1 MNLLFNL
8 VAVQPIHSAKFHGGG
23 SYGEVIFWAL
33 VDRLYGRSQ
42 LPSAV
47 FRTFTDWENEMNM
60 ADDAEAAAADDAEA
74 SAVAG
79 DAETTDMAD
88 SKSDLSQNR
97 KDVRLFCVYDSHKY
111 LSPDIL
117 AACKN
122 CGIPLFDFAK
132 KTPQQ
137 IIDENAID
145 TFYTPLYSLES
156 KWQIQVKRFVF
167 TWHGVRALEMQ
178 YSWQGLGFAKKLAQ
192 KLEAL
197 VRYRKIWK
205 KLYYAPKYR
214 ELAARIA
221 DGRAECITVSEHSCA
236 SIKSFFP
243 ELLDKEIPVFYSP
256 MIDYEPEGFL
266 PPGVNAKNFFLLTS
280 GARWEK
286 NNLRAVKAFDELVT
300 MMQSTKHKFNMKL
313 VITGATNVKA
323 YRKHIRNKDA
333 FVFLGY
339 VESKELE
346 FLHKNAYAFVF
357 PSLNEG
363 FGYPPVQSMRY
374 GVPVA
379 ASGSTSVPEVCE
391 NAVLYFDPYSVS
403 EIKNRMIQLFDSDI
417 YMKHMA
423 RGIVRYAEVRK
434 RQQEDLEKT
443 VAFVL
448 GE

>member
-33 VDRLYGRSQ
+33 VKRGAKFS
-42 LPSAV
+42 
-47 FRTFTDWENEMNM
+47 
-60 ADDAEAAAADDAEA
+60 
-74 SAVAG
+74 
-79 DAETTDMAD
+79 
-88 SKSDLSQNR
+88 
-97 KDVRLFCVYDSHKY
+97 CVYDSRKY
-111 LSPDIL
+111 LAPDII
-117 AACKN
+117 AACEK
-122 CGIPLFDFAK
+122 CGIPLFDIAE

-145 TFYTPLYSLES
+145 AFYTPLYSLEG

-178 YSWQGLGFAKKLAQ
+178 YSWQGVGFAKKLAQ

-197 VRYRKIWK
+197 VRYRESWK
-205 KLYYAPKYR
+205 RLYYAPKYR
-214 ELAARIA
+214 DLAARIA
-221 DGRAECITVSEHSCA
+221 DGRAECITVSEHSRA

-256 MIDYEPEGFL
+256 MLDYEPEGFL
-266 PPGVNAKNFFLLTS
+266 PPTVKTKKYFLLTS

-300 MMQSTKHKFNMKL
+300 MMRSTNHEFDMKL

-346 FLHKNAYAFVF
+346 FLHKNAYAFIF

-379 ASGSTSVPEVCE
+379 ASGTTSVPEVCE
-391 NAVLYFDPYSVS
+391 NAALYFDPYSVS
-403 EIKNRMIQLFDSDI
+403 EIKNRMIQLLDSDI
-417 YMKHMA
+417 YAMYA
-423 RGIVRYAEVRK
+423 SRGVVRYGEVHK
-434 RQQEDLEKT
+434 RQQEDLEKA

>member
-33 VDRLYGRSQ
+33 VKRGAKFS
-42 LPSAV
+42 
-47 FRTFTDWENEMNM
+47 
-60 ADDAEAAAADDAEA
+60 
-74 SAVAG
+74 
-79 DAETTDMAD
+79 
-88 SKSDLSQNR
+88 
-97 KDVRLFCVYDSHKY
+97 CVYDSRKY
-111 LSPDIL
+111 LAPDIL
-117 AACKN
+117 AACEKCN
-122 CGIPLFDFAK
+122 IPLFDIAE

-145 TFYTPLYSLES
+145 AFYTPLYSLEG
-156 KWQIQVKRFVF
+156 KWQIQVKRFVL

-178 YSWQGLGFAKKLAQ
+178 YSWEGIGFAKKFAQ

-197 VRYRKIWK
+197 VRYRESWK
-205 KLYYAPKYR
+205 KYFYAPKYR
-214 ELAARIA
+214 DLAARIA
-221 DGRAECITVSEHSCA
+221 DGRAECITVSEHSRA

-256 MIDYEPEGFL
+256 MLEYEPAGFL
-266 PPGVNAKNFFLLTS
+266 PPAVKAKKYFLLTS

-300 MMQSTKHKFNMKL
+300 MMRSTNHEFDMKL
-313 VITGATNVKA
+313 VITGATNVRV
-323 YRKHIRNKDA
+323 YRKHIRNKDS
-333 FVFLGY
+333 FVFLSY

-346 FLHKNAYAFVF
+346 FLHKNAYAFIF

-379 ASGSTSVPEVCE
+379 ASGTTSVPEVCG

-403 EIKNRMIQLFDSDI
+403 EIKNRMIQLLDSDI
-417 YMKHMA
+417 YAMYASRGLA
-423 RGIVRYAEVRK
+423 RYGEVHK
-434 RQQEDLEKT
+434 RQQEDLEKA

>member
-33 VDRLYGRSQ
+33 VKRGAKFS
-42 LPSAV
+42 
-47 FRTFTDWENEMNM
+47 
-60 ADDAEAAAADDAEA
+60 
-74 SAVAG
+74 
-79 DAETTDMAD
+79 
-88 SKSDLSQNR
+88 
-97 KDVRLFCVYDSHKY
+97 CVYDSRKY
-111 LSPDIL
+111 LAPDIL
-117 AACKN
+117 AACEKSS
-122 CGIPLFDFAK
+122 IPLFDIAQ

-145 TFYTPLYSLES
+145 AFYTPLYSLEG
-156 KWQIQVKRFVF
+156 KWQIQVKRFVL

-178 YSWQGLGFAKKLAQ
+178 YSWQGVGFAKKFAQ
-192 KLEAL
+192 KMEAL
-197 VRYRKIWK
+197 VRYRESWK

-214 ELAARIA
+214 DLAARIA
-221 DGRAECITVSEHSCA
+221 DGRAECITVSEHSRA

-256 MIDYEPEGFL
+256 MLEYEPVGFL
-266 PPGVNAKNFFLLTS
+266 PPTVKAKKYFLLTS

-300 MMQSTKHKFNMKL
+300 MMQSTGHEFDMKL
-313 VITGATNVKA
+313 VITGATNVKV
-323 YRKHIRNKDA
+323 YRRRIRNKDS

-346 FLHKNAYAFVF
+346 FLHQNAYAFVF

-379 ASGSTSVPEVCE
+379 ASGTTSVPEVCGD
-391 NAVLYFDPYSVS
+391 AVIYFDPYSVS
-403 EIKNRMIQLFDSDI
+403 EIKNRMIQLLNPNI
-417 YMKHMA
+417 YA
-423 RGIVRYAEVRK
+423 TYASRALQRYAEVHK
-434 RQQEDLEKT
+434 RQEEDLEKA

>member
-33 VDRLYGRSQ
+33 VKRGAKFS
-42 LPSAV
+42 
-47 FRTFTDWENEMNM
+47 
-60 ADDAEAAAADDAEA
+60 
-74 SAVAG
+74 
-79 DAETTDMAD
+79 
-88 SKSDLSQNR
+88 
-97 KDVRLFCVYDSHKY
+97 CVYDSRKY
-111 LSPDIL
+111 LAPDII
-117 AACKN
+117 AACEK
-122 CGIPLFDFAK
+122 CGIPLFDIAE

-145 TFYTPLYSLES
+145 AFYTPLYSLEG

-178 YSWQGLGFAKKLAQ
+178 YSWQGVGFAKKLAQ

-197 VRYRKIWK
+197 VRYRESWK

-214 ELAARIA
+214 DLAARIA
-221 DGRAECITVSEHSCA
+221 DGRAECITVSEHSRA

-256 MIDYEPEGFL
+256 MLDYEPEGFL
-266 PPGVNAKNFFLLTS
+266 PPTVKTKKYFLLTS

-300 MMQSTKHKFNMKL
+300 MMRSTNHEFDMKL
-313 VITGATNVKA
+313 VITGATNVKV

-346 FLHKNAYAFVF
+346 FLHKNAYAFIF

-379 ASGSTSVPEVCE
+379 ASGTTSVPEVCE
-391 NAVLYFDPYSVS
+391 NAALYFDPYSVS
-403 EIKNRMIQLFDSDI
+403 EIKNRMIQLLDSNI
-417 YMKHMA
+417 YAMYAA
-423 RGIVRYAEVRK
+423 RGVARYGEVHK
-434 RQQEDLEKT
+434 RQQEDLEKA

>member
-33 VDRLYGRSQ
+33 VKRGAKFS
-42 LPSAV
+42 
-47 FRTFTDWENEMNM
+47 
-60 ADDAEAAAADDAEA
+60 
-74 SAVAG
+74 
-79 DAETTDMAD
+79 
-88 SKSDLSQNR
+88 
-97 KDVRLFCVYDSHKY
+97 CVYDSRKY
-111 LSPDIL
+111 LAPDIL
-117 AACKN
+117 EACKK
-122 CGIPLFDFAK
+122 CEIPLFDIAE

-137 IIDENAID
+137 IIDDNAID
-145 TFYTPLYSLES
+145 AFYTPLYSLEK
-156 KWQIQVKRFVF
+156 KWQIKVKRFVL
-167 TWHGVRALEMQ
+167 TWHGVRALEMR
-178 YSWQGLGFAKKLAQ
+178 YSWEGVGFAKKIAQ

-197 VRYRKIWK
+197 VRYRDCWK
-205 KLYYAPKYR
+205 KYFYAPKYR
-214 ELAARIA
+214 DLAARIA
-221 DGRAECITVSEHSCA
+221 DGRAECITVSEHSRA

-256 MIDYEPEGFL
+256 MAEYEPAGFL
-266 PPGVNAKNFFLLTS
+266 PPTVKSKRYFLLTS

-300 MMQSTKHKFNMKL
+300 MIQSKGREFDMKL
-313 VITGATNVKA
+313 VITGATNVRV

-346 FLHKNAYAFVF
+346 FLHKNAYAFIF

-379 ASGSTSVPEVCE
+379 ASGTTSVPEVCG

-403 EIKNRMIQLFDSDI
+403 EIKNRMIQLLDSNI
-417 YMKHMA
+417 YVTYVSRA
-423 RGIVRYAEVRK
+423 LARYAEVHK
-434 RQQEDLEKT
+434 RQEEDLEKA

-448 GE
+448 GG

>member
-33 VDRLYGRSQ
+33 VKRG
-42 LPSAV
+42 
-47 FRTFTDWENEMNM
+47 
-60 ADDAEAAAADDAEA
+60 
-74 SAVAG
+74 
-79 DAETTDMAD
+79 
-88 SKSDLSQNR
+88 SKFS
-97 KDVRLFCVYDSHKY
+97 CVYDSRKY
-111 LSPDIL
+111 LAPDII
-117 AACKN
+117 AACEK
-122 CGIPLFDFAK
+122 CGIPLFDIAE

-145 TFYTPLYSLES
+145 AFYTPLYSLEG

-178 YSWQGLGFAKKLAQ
+178 YSWQGVGFAKKFAQ

-197 VRYRKIWK
+197 VRYRDSWK
-205 KLYYAPKYR
+205 KYFYAPKYR
-214 ELAARIA
+214 DLAARIA
-221 DGRAECITVSEHSCA
+221 DGRAECITVSEHSRA

-256 MIDYEPEGFL
+256 MLDYEPEGFL
-266 PPGVNAKNFFLLTS
+266 PPTAKTKKYFLLTS

-300 MMQSTKHKFNMKL
+300 MMRSTNHEFDMKL

-346 FLHKNAYAFVF
+346 FLHKNAYAFIF

-379 ASGSTSVPEVCE
+379 ASGTTSVPEVCE
-391 NAVLYFDPYSVS
+391 NAALYFDPYSVS
-403 EIKNRMIQLFDSDI
+403 EIKNRMIQLLDSGI
-417 YMKHMA
+417 YAMYA
-423 RGIVRYAEVRK
+423 SRGVVRYGEVHK
-434 RQQEDLEKT
+434 RQQEDLEKA

>member
-33 VDRLYGRSQ
+33 VKRGAKFS
-42 LPSAV
+42 
-47 FRTFTDWENEMNM
+47 
-60 ADDAEAAAADDAEA
+60 
-74 SAVAG
+74 
-79 DAETTDMAD
+79 
-88 SKSDLSQNR
+88 
-97 KDVRLFCVYDSHKY
+97 CVYDSRKY

-117 AACKN
+117 EACEKCN
-122 CGIPLFDFAK
+122 IPLFDIAEK
-132 KTPQQ
+132 MPQQ

-145 TFYTPLYSLES
+145 AFYTPLYSLEK

-178 YSWQGLGFAKKLAQ
+178 YSWQGVGFAKKLAQ

-197 VRYRKIWK
+197 VRYRDSWK
-205 KLYYAPKYR
+205 KYFYAPKYR
-214 ELAARIA
+214 DLAARIA
-221 DGRAECITVSEHSCA
+221 DGRAECITVSEHSRA

-256 MIDYEPEGFL
+256 MLEYEPAGFL
-266 PPGVNAKNFFLLTS
+266 PPAVKAKKYFLLTS

-300 MMQSTKHKFNMKL
+300 MMRSTNHLFDMKL
-313 VITGATNVKA
+313 VITGATNVKV
-323 YRKHIRNKDA
+323 YRKHVRNKDA

-346 FLHKNAYAFVF
+346 FLHKNAYAFIF

-379 ASGSTSVPEVCE
+379 ASGTTSVPEVCE

-403 EIKNRMIQLFDSDI
+403 EIKNRMIQLLDSNI
-417 YMKHMA
+417 YAMYA
-423 RGIVRYAEVRK
+423 SRGVVRYAEVHK
-434 RQQEDLEKT
+434 RQQEDLEKA

>member
-33 VDRLYGRSQ
+33 VKRGAKFS
-42 LPSAV
+42 
-47 FRTFTDWENEMNM
+47 
-60 ADDAEAAAADDAEA
+60 
-74 SAVAG
+74 
-79 DAETTDMAD
+79 
-88 SKSDLSQNR
+88 
-97 KDVRLFCVYDSHKY
+97 CVYDSRKY

-117 AACKN
+117 EACEK
-122 CGIPLFDFAK
+122 CSIPLFDIAE

-145 TFYTPLYSLES
+145 AFYTPLYSLEG

-178 YSWQGLGFAKKLAQ
+178 YSWQGVGFAKKLAQ

-197 VRYRKIWK
+197 VRYRDCWK
-205 KLYYAPKYR
+205 KYFYAPKYR
-214 ELAARIA
+214 DLAARIA
-221 DGRAECITVSEHSCA
+221 DGRAECITVSEHSRA

-243 ELLDKEIPVFYSP
+243 ELLDKEILVFYSP
-256 MIDYEPEGFL
+256 MLDYEPEGFL
-266 PPGVNAKNFFLLTS
+266 PPTVKTKKYFLLTS

-300 MMQSTKHKFNMKL
+300 MMRSTNHLFDMKL
-313 VITGATNVKA
+313 VITGATNVKV

-346 FLHKNAYAFVF
+346 FLHKNAYAFIF

-379 ASGSTSVPEVCE
+379 ASGTTSVPEVCE
-391 NAVLYFDPYSVS
+391 NASLYFDPYSVS
-403 EIKNRMIQLFDSDI
+403 EIKNRMIQLLDSNI
-417 YMKHMA
+417 YAMYASRALK
-423 RGIVRYAEVRK
+423 RYAEVHK
-434 RQQEDLEKT
+434 RQQEDLEKA
-443 VAFVL
+443 VSFVL